1 MLRVGGAQIPVTMD
15 IEKNVQ
21 TIKTAIDW
29 ANANS
34 VNYLVT
40 PECALSGYVQ
50 DINDTPM
57 ETKLEYQ
64 QGSKQRYY
72 VADKPQLE
80 SALVEIEQYSADKDV
95 GLCLGTIW
103 KESGMIGEIKRN
115 QIRFYHKG
123 VLQGTTNKTYIITQD
138 HVLPHDLHRD
148 GLSLTSLFDQ
158 DNNPFNVFG
167 LICNDMWGGVWHGGM
182 HPFNLA
188 QKHNMVASPEY
199 KIKLAVHSTNGERGN
214 GLDEIV
220 DVWHNANLRWWA
232 KSIGVPIITVDNAI
246 HLNGK
251 DYDGP
256 TSSESG
262 VIDAQGNW
270 VTKVPR
276 IGTQYFYYDFD

>member
-21 TIKTAIDW
+21 TLKTAIDW

-50 DINDTPM
+50 DISDTPL
-57 ETKLEYQ
+57 ETKLEKQ
-64 QGSKQRYY
+64 QEYY
-72 VADKPQLE
+72 VADKLQLE
-80 SALVEIEQYSADKDV
+80 AALVEIEQYAADKNV

-103 KESGMIGEIKRN
+103 KESGMIGEFKRN
-115 QIRFYHKG
+115 QIRFYHQG
-123 VLQGTTNKTYIITQD
+123 YLIGTTNKTYIITQD
-138 HVLPHDLHRD
+138 HVLPHDIHRD
-148 GLSLTSLFDQ
+148 GLSISTMFDH

-188 QKHNMVASPEY
+188 QKHNMMASPEHQ
-199 KIKLAVHSTNGERGN
+199 IKLAVHSTNGERGN
-214 GLDEIV
+214 DLDDIV

-232 KSIGVPIITVDNAI
+232 KTINVPVITVDNAI
-246 HLNGK
+246 HLNGN

-262 VIDAQGNW
+262 VIDEQGNW
-270 VTKVPR
+270 LTKVPR
-276 IGTQYFYYDFD
+276 IGTQYFYHDFD

>member
-1 MLRVGGAQIPVTMD
+1 MIRVGGAQIPVTLD

-21 TIKTAIDW
+21 TIKTAMDW
-29 ANANS
+29 AKENS

-40 PECALSGYVQ
+40 PECSLSGYVQ
-50 DINDTPM
+50 YIPN
-57 ETKLEYQ
+57 ESLLQ
-64 QGSKQRYY
+64 
-72 VADKPQLE
+72 
-80 SALVEIEQYSADKDV
+80 SALKEIEKYSADKDV

-138 HVLPHDLHRD
+138 YVLPHNIDRD
-148 GLSLTSLFDQ
+148 GITLTSLFDQ
-158 DNNPFNVFG
+158 DTNPFNVFG
-167 LICNDMWGGVWHGGM
+167 LICNDMWGGSWHGGI

-188 QKHNMVASPEY
+188 QKHNDIASPEY
-199 KIKLAVHSTNGERGN
+199 QIKLAVHSTNGERGN

-246 HLNGK
+246 HLNGD